1 MKTADQINT
10 DLLQADIEAANQ
22 PADINLLRAELQR
35 ARNRLQLGFQAEQA
49 AIAADTDAA
58 KLAALFGPQPEEDW
72 REMLMQKIAA
82 YERAIA
88 KHSA

>member
-10 DLLQADIEAANQ
+10 ELNRADIEAANQ
-22 PADINLLRAELQR
+22 PADINWLRAELQR
-35 ARNRLQLGFQAEQA
+35 ARDRLKDGLQAEED
-49 AIAADTDAA
+49 AIAACPDAA
-58 KLAALFGPQPEEDW
+58 KFAALFDPQTEENW

-88 KHSA
+88 RQSA

>member
-58 KLAALFGPQPEEDW
+58 KLAALFGPQP
-72 REMLMQKIAA
+72 
-82 YERAIA
+82 
-88 KHSA
+88 